1 MKKLKTFSVLIS
13 LLVIASQLGE
23 SFADPRYKDSPVIYS
38 VSTKKDIKNW
48 ERTGS
53 VQGGTLLYILMAGI
67 NQTPSQNSVS
77 VGPYRCDIVGIDQGV
92 YLKCITSAASDNKI
106 REKLTVKVTVSGQ

>member
-13 LLVIASQLGE
+13 LLVIVSHLGE

-48 ERTGS
+48 
-53 VQGGTLLYILMAGI
+53 
-67 NQTPSQNSVS
+67 
-77 VGPYRCDIVGIDQGV
+77 
-92 YLKCITSAASDNKI
+92 
-106 REKLTVKVTVSGQ
+106 